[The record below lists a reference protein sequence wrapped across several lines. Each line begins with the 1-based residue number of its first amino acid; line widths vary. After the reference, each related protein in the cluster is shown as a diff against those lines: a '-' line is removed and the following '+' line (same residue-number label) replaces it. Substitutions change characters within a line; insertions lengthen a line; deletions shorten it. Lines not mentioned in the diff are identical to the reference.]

1 MISFDVVSLFTNVPL
16 NRTIDI
22 ILRKIYDEKLIKT
35 KIKRENMKELLLLCT
50 QGVPFTF
57 NNETYMQIDGVMM
70 GSPLGALFAN
80 IFMCEL
86 ENTVI
91 PKLEGKICNWARYVD
106 DTFAFIKPNYV
117 NMVENELNN
126 FHESI
131 KFTHELEN
139 EEKLPF
145 LDVLVKRTG
154 RDDIETS
161 VYRKATNTDIYMNWK
176 SHAPSTW
183 KIATLKSLIKRAF
196 LVSST
201 TTSLDSELD
210 HIKKVFSELNDY
222 PPKLV
227 VEIIKNERRY
237 QQEQLRQATST
248 DEAPSYEQSSDEEK
262 PVTMTLNLPYAG
274 DKGEKLVSKVQKYI
288 ANTVNKAKKKVSVNA
303 VYKATRLGSKF
314 NIKDKINFEHQHNV
328 VYHAECPNRKCTSH
342 YTGQTKCRIQKRSSQ
357 HHGKD
362 KKSHLVKHAQGTKH
376 KRVSLKDFKII
387 GKGYRTNFTR
397 VISESLLIKK
407 LKPDLN
413 VQKDSYKLSLF
424 N

>member
-1 MISFDVVSLFTNVPL
+1 
-16 NRTIDI
+16 
-22 ILRKIYDEKLIKT
+22 
-35 KIKRENMKELLLLCT
+35 MKELLLLCT

-91 PKLEGKICNWARYVD
+91 PKLEGKICNWATYVD
-106 DTFAFIKPNYV
+106 DTFAFIKPNCV

-227 VEIIKNERRY
+227 EEIIKNERRY
-237 QQEQLRQATST
+237 RQEQL
-248 DEAPSYEQSSDEEK
+248 
-262 PVTMTLNLPYAG
+262 
-274 DKGEKLVSKVQKYI
+274 
-288 ANTVNKAKKKVSVNA
+288 
-303 VYKATRLGSKF
+303 
-314 NIKDKINFEHQHNV
+314 QH
-328 VYHAECPNRKCTSH
+328 
-342 YTGQTKCRIQKRSSQ
+342 
-357 HHGKD
+357 
-362 KKSHLVKHAQGTKH
+362 
-376 KRVSLKDFKII
+376 
-387 GKGYRTNFTR
+387 
-397 VISESLLIKK
+397 
-407 LKPDLN
+407 
-413 VQKDSYKLSLF
+413 
-424 N
+424 